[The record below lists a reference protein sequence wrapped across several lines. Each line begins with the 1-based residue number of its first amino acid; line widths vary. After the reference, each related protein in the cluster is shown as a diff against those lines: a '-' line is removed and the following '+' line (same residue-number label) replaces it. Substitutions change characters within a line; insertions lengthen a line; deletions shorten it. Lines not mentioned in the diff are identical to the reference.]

1 MYRRVAWLRERG
13 REPMMMLEVW
23 IHRGW
28 RVHRNW
34 VFTKA
39 CRWCTKWKTNTI
51 KRMLKARKRRRKQM
65 IAAKLCSISDHL
77 TQIIWRTLTT
87 ASRIRARPSNR
98 TSTSMTI
105 LSSTQLSSSSMRMP
119 VVRASSKTII
129 KLVVGLRRSR
139 TRVQQAIVVPTDMEI
154 YSRLEQLP
162 KTQWSVLTRKIKLQ
176 FMSSLLKMKM
186 VSILTTELAK
196 MAARGLAH
204 PQTNTT
210 I

>member
-39 CRWCTKWKTNTI
+39 CRWCTKWKTNII
-51 KRMLKARKRRRKQM
+51 KRMLKARKRRKKQM